1 MATVVPPQ
9 LRASWTIR
17 YDCPLRDVP
26 GPQLLQLLAAFR
38 AIADELDG
46 VGEASGVW
54 DIIRSAELHVA
65 LGGWR
70 FAYRIPRRGV
80 LSVVGA
86 HRIHESGRPLRFV

>member
-9 LRASWTIR
+9 FRASWTIR

-26 GPQLLQLLAAFR
+26 GPQLLQLLAYFR
-38 AIADELDG
+38 AIADELDA
-46 VGEASGVW
+46 VGEASSVW
-54 DIIRSAELHVA
+54 KIIRSAELHVA

-80 LSVVGA
+80 LGVIGA
-86 HRIHESGRPLRFV
+86 HQIPASGRPLRFV